1 MGGGGRSSPCGFYMS
16 TENLIGAV
24 SLAPAARSRGL
35 RLREPSILPGFRL
48 SLGITLAYL
57 GLIVILP
64 LTALAIRPW
73 EIGLSGVWR
82 TLTEPRVAAALKL
95 SFSLSAYAALANAG
109 FGLLIAW
116 VLTRYEFPGRRLLDA
131 VVDLP
136 FALPTA
142 VAGIALTTLYAPS
155 GPLGAI
161 AARFGLKTA
170 YSPLGIFIAL
180 VFIGLPFVV
189 RALQPVLQDLDREV
203 EEAAQTLGASD
214 LQRVVHVVAP
224 ALAPALV
231 SGVTLAFARAVGE
244 YGSVVFIAGNM
255 PLKTEIAPLVIVMK
269 LEQFDYAA
277 AAAVGLAM
285 VAISFGALMAINLAQ
300 LLIARRG
307 RR

>member
-1 MGGGGRSSPCGFYMS
+1 MTDYSSPIVAISPG
-16 TENLIGAV
+16 GAPRPR
-24 SLAPAARSRGL
+24 LARW
-35 RLREPSILPGFRL
+35 REPSILPGFGL
-48 SLGITLAYL
+48 SLGVALTYL

-64 LTALAIRPW
+64 LSALAIRPW
-73 EIGLSGVWR
+73 ELGLSGVWR
-82 TLTEPRVAAALKL
+82 ALTDDRVAAALRL
-95 SFSLSAYAALANAG
+95 SFSLSAYAALTNAVL
-109 FGLLIAW
+109 GLLIAW
-116 VLTRYEFPGRRLLDA
+116 TLVRYEFPGRRLLDA
-131 VVDLP
+131 LVDMP

-142 VAGIALTTLYAPS
+142 VAGIALTALYAPT

-189 RALQPVLQDLDREV
+189 RALQPVMQDLDREAD
-203 EEAAQTLGASD
+203 EAAQTLGASD
-214 LQRVVHVVAP
+214 LQRVVLVILPSLLP
-224 ALAPALV
+224 ALI

-255 PLKTEIAPLVIVMK
+255 PLKTEIAPLLIVIK
-269 LEQFDYAA
+269 LEQYDYAG

-285 VAISFGALMAINLAQ
+285 VAISFGALILINAAQ